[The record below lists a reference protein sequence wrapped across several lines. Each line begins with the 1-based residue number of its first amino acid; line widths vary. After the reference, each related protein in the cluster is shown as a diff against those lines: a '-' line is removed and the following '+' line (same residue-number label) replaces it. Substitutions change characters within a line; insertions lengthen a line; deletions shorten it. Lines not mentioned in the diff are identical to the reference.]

1 MTKSDFLEDLKMA
14 LNGRV
19 QPSVVADNIDYYA
32 DYINTEI
39 RKGRSE
45 EEVLGLLGDPRM
57 IARTIVDTNAPQG
70 SENRGVYADEEQ
82 SGTGRGRTAGVW
94 RLTRFHGVLFGL
106 LAVLVICGVVSL
118 FSAVLPILLPILFLM
133 FMVKVFRDWF
143 N

>member
-1 MTKSDFLEDLKMA
+1 MTKSDFLEGLKMA

-19 QPSVVADNIDYYA
+19 QPSVVTDNIDYYA

-45 EEVLGLLGDPRM
+45 EEVMGLLGDPRM
-57 IARTIVDTNAPQG
+57 IARTIVDANAQQG

-82 SGTGRGRTAGVW
+82 SDMGRGRMGVW
-94 RLTRFHGVLFGL
+94 KLTRFHGILIGL
-106 LAVLVICGVVSL
+106 LAVLVICAVVSL
-118 FSAVLPILLPILFLM
+118 FSAVLPILLPILFLL
-133 FMVKVFRDWF
+133 FMVKVFRDWL

>member
-1 MTKSDFLEDLKMA
+1 MTKSDFLEGLKMA

-19 QPSVVADNIDYYA
+19 QPSVVTDNMDYYA

-57 IARTIVDTNAPQG
+57 IARTIVDANAQQG
-70 SENRGVYADEEQ
+70 SANRGVYADEEQ
-82 SGTGRGRTAGVW
+82 GDAGRGRTGVW
-94 RLTRFHGVLFGL
+94 KLTRFHGILIGL
-106 LAVLVICGVVSL
+106 LVVLVICAVVSL
-118 FSAVLPILLPILFLM
+118 FSAMLPILLPILFVL
-133 FMVKVFRDWF
+133 FMVKVFRDWL